1 MLTATF
7 TSSEIMSFCISTIV
21 SVELVRA
28 AALWKCGQIGKIAD
42 GLSFTCTFIGLC
54 LLEELVVVEQ

>member
-7 TSSEIMSFCISTIV
+7 TSSEVISFCISTIV

-28 AALWKCGQIGKIAD
+28 AALHESVDRSGK
-42 GLSFTCTFIGLC
+42 SQTVY
-54 LLEELVVVEQ
+54 LLLVLLVGHVPLKN